1 MYDGACTKLQAPP
14 PKYKPAW
21 LGDKMAAAMLLHL
34 AGLLRDFLLTV
45 VLAVCVSIAVREGGG
60 GLARK
65 LLAVLR
71 QLPGVNWVIGWV
83 LRREVRGFLRQL
95 DPESFKAGPKVGM
108 AIPRKGTVHSHPFVN
123 CMQPPTYQLA
133 RT

>member
-1 MYDGACTKLQAPP
+1 
-14 PKYKPAW
+14 
-21 LGDKMAAAMLLHL
+21 MAAAMLLHL
-34 AGLLRDFLLTV
+34 LGLLRDFLLTV

-60 GLARK
+60 GLVRK

-108 AIPRKGTVHSHPFVN
+108 AIPEKGTRTRTPIYKLPN
-123 CMQPPTYQLA
+123 CMQTTHQL
-133 RT
+133 TSVLVDEVI